1 MIIFAVQK
9 EIIKNI
15 TMSKKQSE
23 TPILADEVLGKSE
36 AFVIKYKKPIV
47 SVVVAI
53 IVCVVAYLAYSTYVA
68 APREVAADKAIF
80 KAEQYFANGDFESA
94 LNGDGINAG
103 FMEIIENH
111 SGTNA
116 ANIAY
121 AYAGIC
127 KAQQEN
133 YDEAIA
139 LLKKFDGNDRVIAPM
154 VKYTLGNCYAYKE
167 DYSKAI
173 STLLDAADD
182 AENLA
187 VTPKCWMDAAAMY
200 EKTGKSDKALELYKR
215 IKKEYPQAPEAMN
228 IDKLINSAK

>member
-1 MIIFAVQK
+1 
-9 EIIKNI
+9 
-15 TMSKKQSE
+15 MSKKQTE

-36 AFVIKYKKPIV
+36 AFVIKYRKPIV

-53 IVCVVAYLAYSTYVA
+53 ILCVVAYLAYSTYVV
-68 APREVAADKAIF
+68 APKEAEADKAIF
-80 KAEQYFANGDFESA
+80 KAEQYFVNGDLETA

-103 FMEIIENH
+103 FMEVIENH
-111 SGTNA
+111 KGTNA

-133 YDEAIA
+133 YEEAIA
-139 LLKKFDGNDRVIAPM
+139 LLKEFNGNDRVIAPM
-154 VKYTLGNCYAYKE
+154 VKYALGNCYAHTGNNK
-167 DYSKAI
+167 KAI

-187 VTPKCWMDAAAMY
+187 VTPKCWFDVAAMY
-200 EKTGKSDKALELYKR
+200 EKEGKNDKALELYKR
-215 IKKEYPQAPEAMN
+215 IKKEYPQSPEAAN
-228 IDKLINSAK
+228 IDKYINSAK